1 MALQKSW
8 VCSLETKL
16 LRRNDLFIQNICGNY
31 LPNSYDE
38 LSKTLRMTFK
48 LRNVDFD
55 IDWLEKISEQT
66 TDKLTSFHQTY

>member
-1 MALQKSW
+1 MKL
-8 VCSLETKL
+8 KL

-38 LSKTLRMTFK
+38 LSKYLRMTVK
-48 LRNVDFD
+48 LRDVDFD